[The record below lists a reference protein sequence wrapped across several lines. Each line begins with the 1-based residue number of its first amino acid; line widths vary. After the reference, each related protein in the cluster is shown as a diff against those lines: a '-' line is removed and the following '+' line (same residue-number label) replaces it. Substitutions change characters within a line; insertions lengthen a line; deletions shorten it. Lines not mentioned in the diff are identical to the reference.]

1 MAAALSPQ
9 RGGYRGGWAGWGR
22 PIGLR
27 APGGTPLVTQLP
39 AEPRGKLLPGV
50 CAGDFALLGS
60 VSVWGGDPGQDGPSC
75 RPPAPPPGSGC
86 DFLAFRGGGSH
97 TGPSGLTGNETEQTP
112 ALPSRPSGAAGAAVR
127 AESPPERGSAV
138 RASRGGGVPAS
149 EQPGLLK
156 GLPCPPTPSFQ

>member
-1 MAAALSPQ
+1 MAAALFPQ
-9 RGGYRGGWAGWGR
+9 RGGYRGEWAGWGR

-27 APGGTPLVTQLP
+27 APGGTPLVTQLL

-86 DFLAFRGGGSH
+86 VLGLPGLSGRRFPHGPLRPHGERDRANSGSPVPPVGGGGRGR
-97 TGPSGLTGNETEQTP
+97 TCRVT
-112 ALPSRPSGAAGAAVR
+112 AGARLGR
-127 AESPPERGSAV
+127 A
-138 RASRGGGVPAS
+138 GVPGRRS
-149 EQPGLLK
+149 PG
-156 GLPCPPTPSFQ
+156 F